1 MVASPPTK
9 LSIEVEGCVN
19 EMENETKFWILLVYA
34 INVSIAQQI
43 HNF

>member
-9 LSIEVEGCVN
+9 LSIEVEGCVD

-34 INVSIAQQI
+34 
-43 HNF
+43 